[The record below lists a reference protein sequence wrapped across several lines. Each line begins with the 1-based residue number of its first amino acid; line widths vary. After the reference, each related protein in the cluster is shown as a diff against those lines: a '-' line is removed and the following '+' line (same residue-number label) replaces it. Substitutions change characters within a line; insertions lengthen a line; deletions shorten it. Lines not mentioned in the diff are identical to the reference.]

1 MKSPLEP
8 EFRVVASVEREQRH
22 TQTPASLTL
31 AHPPAAAPG
40 RAPVM
45 RPSDAAAT
53 VATPRAATQQPAPD
67 TNGKTGDWLDQVDV
81 ELQSDL
87 TGIGSW
93 LDQVDAELQSGLMGT
108 DRQIAKPCDEPTLE
122 RTRQATETFAV
133 ELANQETDRTTP
145 VEHVRDHAQ
154 RPGERQARRSFD
166 TRVKAVEANLGSAE
180 KSVGTLSGSDGA
192 LSVLEH
198 KINGLEEQLGRL
210 LTRAA
215 EIQQKPPDLESLSAQ
230 QTTFERFM
238 QRVDDFEKR
247 MPALEAKMDAFAAKA
262 AAVGA
267 QSRQAARRVVA
278 MSDGLDEHVACT
290 ESPDQDVEKIAA
302 GRLENDMTDDVP
314 AVAVRPQPVVP
325 PTTPTEAVEAQLER
339 FLVQVKA
346 ERAASR

>member
-1 MKSPLEP
+1 
-8 EFRVVASVEREQRH
+8 
-22 TQTPASLTL
+22 
-31 AHPPAAAPG
+31 
-40 RAPVM
+40 
-45 RPSDAAAT
+45 
-53 VATPRAATQQPAPD
+53 
-67 TNGKTGDWLDQVDV
+67 
-81 ELQSDL
+81 
-87 TGIGSW
+87 
-93 LDQVDAELQSGLMGT
+93 
-108 DRQIAKPCDEPTLE
+108 
-122 RTRQATETFAV
+122 
-133 ELANQETDRTTP
+133 
-145 VEHVRDHAQ
+145 
-154 RPGERQARRSFD
+154 
-166 TRVKAVEANLGSAE
+166 
-180 KSVGTLSGSDGA
+180 
-192 LSVLEH
+192 
-198 KINGLEEQLGRL
+198 
-210 LTRAA
+210 
-215 EIQQKPPDLESLSAQ
+215 
-230 QTTFERFM
+230 M